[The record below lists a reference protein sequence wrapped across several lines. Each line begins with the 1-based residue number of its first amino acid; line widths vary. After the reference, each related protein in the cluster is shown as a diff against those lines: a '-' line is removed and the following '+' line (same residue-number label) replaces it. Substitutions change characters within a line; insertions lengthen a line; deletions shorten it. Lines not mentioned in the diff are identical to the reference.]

1 MKMTTQ
7 IAEKIIQDVR
17 TDLETISDFCHYNKM
32 GEEITFMENATV
44 IFKKHVD
51 LTEEEEMLIRV
62 ALSAGYNAGTK
73 ESKESYFDTL
83 RSMFPENHLIKEAE
97 IKAIKFLQESEE

>member
-17 TDLETISDFCHYNKM
+17 TDVETISDFCHYNKM
-32 GEEITFMENATV
+32 DEEITFMENATV

-51 LTEEEEMLIRV
+51 LTEEEEMAIRV
-62 ALSAGYNAGTK
+62 AISIGYTKLSDDI
-73 ESKESYFDTL
+73 S
-83 RSMFPENHLIKEAE
+83 I
-97 IKAIKFLQESEE
+97 LQEQLNDLEAQMPCY

>member
-7 IAEKIIQDVR
+7 IAENIIQEVQ

-51 LTEEEEMLIRV
+51 LTEEEEMVIRV
-62 ALSAGYNAGTK
+62 AMSIGYSAGRQK
-73 ESKESYFDTL
+73 EHERQQHFIRLHWGSPA
-83 RSMFPENHLIKEAE
+83 R
-97 IKAIKFLQESEE
+97 

>member
-7 IAEKIIQDVR
+7 IAENIIQDVR

-32 GEEITFMENATV
+32 DEEITFMENATV

-51 LTEEEEMLIRV
+51 LTEEEEMAIRV
-62 ALSAGYNAGTK
+62 AISIGYTKLSDDI
-73 ESKESYFDTL
+73 S
-83 RSMFPENHLIKEAE
+83 I
-97 IKAIKFLQESEE
+97 LQEQLNELEAQMPCY

>member
-17 TDLETISDFCHYNKM
+17 TDVETLSDFCHYNKM
-32 GEEITFMENATV
+32 DEEITFMENATA

-51 LTEEEEMLIRV
+51 LTEEEEMAIRV
-62 ALSAGYNAGTK
+62 AISIGYTKLSDDI
-73 ESKESYFDTL
+73 S
-83 RSMFPENHLIKEAE
+83 I
-97 IKAIKFLQESEE
+97 LQEQLNDLEAQMPCY

>member
-17 TDLETISDFCHYNKM
+17 TDLETISDFCRYNKM
-32 GEEITFMENATV
+32 DEEITFMENATA

-51 LTEEEEMLIRV
+51 LTEEEEMAIRV
-62 ALSAGYNAGTK
+62 AISIGYTARLGLIAKLSDDI
-73 ESKESYFDTL
+73 S
-83 RSMFPENHLIKEAE
+83 I
-97 IKAIKFLQESEE
+97 LQEQLNDLEAQMPCY

>member
-17 TDLETISDFCHYNKM
+17 TDVETLSDFCHYNKM
-32 GEEITFMENATV
+32 DEEITFMENATA

-51 LTEEEEMLIRV
+51 LTEEEEMAIRV
-62 ALSAGYNAGTK
+62 AISIGYTRLSDDI
-73 ESKESYFDTL
+73 S
-83 RSMFPENHLIKEAE
+83 I
-97 IKAIKFLQESEE
+97 LQEQLNDLEAQMPCY

>member
-17 TDLETISDFCHYNKM
+17 TDVETISDFCHYNKM
-32 GEEITFMENATV
+32 DEDVTFMENATA

-51 LTEEEEMLIRV
+51 LTEEEEMAIRV
-62 ALSAGYNAGTK
+62 AISIGYTKLSDDI
-73 ESKESYFDTL
+73 S
-83 RSMFPENHLIKEAE
+83 I
-97 IKAIKFLQESEE
+97 LQEQLNELEAQMPCY